1 MRLDILRKRNLR
13 RDQDDEFVIRQMS
26 PVANPAP
33 DLPCCANSSGF
44 RRHSRVLSVMCSS
57 AVLGRVSQQGEEQFP
72 PFSLTILARRQLG
85 KGTPERC
92 KLLGAELEVRGR
104 RKHLI
109 WIADDGSRP
118 WHSPT
123 PVIVANACAAG
134 SRGSPPIA
142 AQLLKRTGAGP
153 GGPNEHCLPRRHWGA
168 VAWPDGYRI
177 SIRGVRW
184 IGSRSY

>member
-1 MRLDILRKRNLR
+1 MLRKFFWFSETFPGAIGHVQLR
-13 RDQDDEFVIRQMS
+13 RARKS
-26 PVANPAP
+26 KP
-33 DLPCCANSSGF
+33 
-44 RRHSRVLSVMCSS
+44 
-57 AVLGRVSQQGEEQFP
+57 
-72 PFSLTILARRQLG
+72 ARRRTVPTLLTHDTSQTKQLG
-85 KGTPERC
+85 KGTPETC

-109 WIADDGSRP
+109 WIVDDGSRP